1 MVRRHWRAC
10 WVQPWTPKLGL
21 VKRIGSQPCAEEE
34 WTAPARAATI
44 PTRAAVRGIC
54 VRDASPM
61 IDLLTCASSSPG
73 WREDRT
79 KPALEECRVDRTRV
93 DEAHHTVG
101 PDEHGGGQCNQT
113 VAASGFSLC
122 VERDGKGDGELAD
135 ESADIFRIL
144 LVGQVH
150 RQHLQS
156 CLPIG
161 LIRVDEQRHFLTAGR
176 TPGGPEVDD
185 YRPPPEGR
193 EAHNR

>member
-61 IDLLTCASSSPG
+61 IDLLTCASSSSG

-113 VAASGFSLC
+113 VAASGFPFASSAT
-122 VERDGKGDGELAD
+122 GKGMANSLTNL
-135 ESADIFRIL
+135 RISFGYSWSVRFTASTSSPARSEERR
-144 LVGQVH
+144 VGKEC
-150 RQHLQS
+150 RS
-156 CLPIG
+156 
-161 LIRVDEQRHFLTAGR
+161 
-176 TPGGPEVDD
+176 
-185 YRPPPEGR
+185 
-193 EAHNR
+193 

>member
-93 DEAHHTVG
+93 DEAPHTVG

-113 VAASGFSLC
+113 VAPWGFSLWSG
-122 VERDGKGDGELAD
+122 RSGKGVGKLA
-135 ESADIFRIL
+135 EKSVDIFRIL
-144 LVGQVH
+144 LLVQFH
-150 RQHLQS
+150 PQHLQS
-156 CLPIG
+156 GLPIG
-161 LIRVDEQRHFLTAGR
+161 LI
-176 TPGGPEVDD
+176 
-185 YRPPPEGR
+185 
-193 EAHNR
+193 